1 MKTKTIQPYIVAAL
15 CATAVPGYGGDAPGP
30 NSSSAEVSPAMQEL
44 LDYAARVEGRDAAQ
58 PQVRTTAKPA
68 SQGVAAVFDKAKAAA
83 DDGSVDFFGFYPGM
97 DRADLDALVAYYGL
111 KEGEWA
117 AEGDP
122 VHDIQFTLK
131 GVRRVTRGGNTYD
144 ELEEA
149 VANRV
154 GDLQYNTKPGLPT
167 MWREYKTIDGVLVT
181 MSEAAVPSEGIPAG
195 LRLADGFAE
204 VERMEK
210 NLVAR
215 RAQATRELDA
225 VLSMGRKIRS
235 ASGFDGVI
243 LAASYAK
250 ELGVDFDADDPYGS
264 GERLGQRLKEL
275 EKEWRGKLEGADREL
290 ARLRDAYPEVYKERD
305 AAEQKAR
312 EEAQKARGESYAVAR
327 SFRTEA
333 KTISISDAVAIELQ
347 SVPGGLWFGKTEV
360 TQAQWEA
367 VMGAPCSIP
376 KWISE
381 FIGNDLPAIDI
392 SWDDCQEFLKKL
404 NELPAVKQS
413 GLVFRLPAYAE
424 WEAACRAGASGDY
437 CRLADGT
444 EITKETLGQV
454 AWFEDNSDKKTHP
467 VGQKQPNAFGL
478 YDMHGNVCE
487 WCQEEF
493 GMVES
498 KAKGKDYEHKRV
510 HRGGCWLGEARYCE
524 SSDRSISSPNRGSTS
539 IGFRLCAEAAV
550 K

>member
-68 SQGVAAVFDKAKAAA
+68 SQGVVAVFDKAKAAA

-154 GDLQYNTKPGLPT
+154 GDLRYNTKPGLPT

-312 EEAQKARGESYAVAR
+312 EEAQKARGESSAVAR
-327 SFRTEA
+327 PFRTEA

-367 VMGAPCSIP
+367 VMGAPCP
-376 KWISE
+376 ISKYVYPQL
-381 FIGNDLPAIDI
+381 IGSDFPAVKV
-392 SWDDCQEFLKKL
+392 SWDDCQEFLRKL
-404 NELPAVKQS
+404 NALPVVKES
-413 GLVFRLPAYAE
+413 GLVFRLPTEEE
-424 WEAACRAGASGDY
+424 WENACRSGSEGKY
-437 CRLADGT
+437 CLLADGT
-444 EITKETLGQV
+444 EITEETIGRV
-454 AWFEDNSDKKTHP
+454 AWFKDNSEGKMHS
-467 VGQKQPNAFGL
+467 VGQKEPNAWGL
-478 YDMHGNVCE
+478 YDMFGNVLE
-487 WCQEEF
+487 WTSTAETST
-493 GMVES
+493 V
-498 KAKGKDYEHKRV
+498 
-510 HRGGCWLGEARYCE
+510 GEVRIY
-524 SSDRSISSPNRGSTS
+524 RSQSVDSPADFCVFSFREGIPPNRGSTS
-539 IGFRLCAEAAV
+539 IGFRLCAEAAA